1 MTMTASE
8 VSEGMGLDRPVLV
21 ICDNTGKVLAIST
34 NAADDTATSGG
45 VTEKHIAD
53 LFGQSSSITR
63 WVSSEITGAAKQ
75 KGYYTETVLKDG
87 PARVFARLDSLE
99 RDGESYGF
107 ALQLYPAGAK
117 SSRFELK
124 EGDSIVNQKQW
135 HEIKNYI
142 GALKLYATFL
152 TRRMEDGDERQTV
165 EKMLNGINTLIDY
178 IAKIRRGEM
187 Q

>member
-21 ICDNTGKVLAIST
+21 ICDNSGKVLAIS
-34 NAADDTATSGG
+34 NAGKDEKAPSEG
-45 VTEKHIAD
+45 VAGKHIAD

-63 WVSSEITGAAKQ
+63 WASSEIAGASNQ
-75 KGYYTETVLKDG
+75 RGYSSETVLDDG
-87 PARVFARLDSLE
+87 PARVFAQLDSLE
-99 RDGESYGF
+99 REGESYGF
-107 ALQLYPAGAK
+107 ALRLYPAGAR
-117 SSRFELK
+117 SSRFELN
-124 EGDSIVNQKQW
+124 EGDSIVTQKQW

-152 TRRMEDGDERQTV
+152 TRRMEEGDERQTV
-165 EKMLNGINTLIDY
+165 EKMLNGINLLIDY

>member
-1 MTMTASE
+1 M
-8 VSEGMGLDRPVLV
+8 
-21 ICDNTGKVLAIST
+21 AIST
-34 NAADDTATSGG
+34 TAADDISSSAG
-45 VTEKHIAD
+45 VSEKHIAD
-53 LFGQSSSITR
+53 LFGQSSSITS
-63 WVSSEITGAAKQ
+63 WVSSEIAGAAKQ
-75 KGYYTETVLKDG
+75 KGYYSETILRDG

-99 RDGESYGF
+99 REGELYGF
-107 ALQLYPAGAK
+107 ALQLYPAGTK
-117 SSRFELK
+117 SSRFDLN

-152 TRRMEDGDERQTV
+152 TRRMEEGDERQTV
-165 EKMLNGINTLIDY
+165 EKMLNGINLLIDY